1 MSKRIRE
8 ESSSSYPYSTLNG
21 GKWLKKALDPADV
34 DVDVVGFPDTETVP
48 RVILNY
54 QMQQDI
60 PIPDMGT
67 YITTTTNAY
76 DAELYLFQNPLIFG
90 VSASF
95 PQSTRDIAGT
105 TIHVNFS
112 SGYFN
117 IDSMCAP
124 RTVSVYMNDQ
134 IEGKGIEEKLVN
146 FKKYCQRY
154 RMIYG
159 GVQAIPACSAM
170 FDSGTIEATQ
180 QVFSPETINAG
191 GVMLPTGGL
200 DSNVYRLQVFNEND
214 FPTSGVAIQNPTSLY
229 CRYKEGMYMPYKIR
243 NPLVHTFKSAE
254 EKTLVKC
261 PYFVSN
267 QAFWVI
273 DDYETP
279 GQHTNGNFVYNAESH
294 QFQRAQADVY
304 HARSGYTRFYL
315 KCYSKTG
322 IPFWM
327 MLYWKNNVTPSEPA
341 DDAATIKLPELIPV
355 YPTASELMHG
365 DNWSLSIIPCVGEIQ
380 PVTSTGY
387 DWTIDHVMNLTTSD
401 STLGAVFFKSIG
413 VQASVRLIF
422 RMGVE
427 FMITAGGVYS
437 PFKHK
442 APKFDQ
448 LAINT
453 YIRTIHGM
461 RDAFYG
467 DAAESGHAEY
477 AAQIL
482 DIANGGN
489 QGAGWYGR
497 VSL

>member
-1 MSKRIRE
+1 MSKRDRGE
-8 ESSSSYPYSTLNG
+8 MSSYPYSTLNG
-21 GKWLKKALDPADV
+21 GKWLKKALDPADI

-48 RVILNY
+48 RVVLNY

-60 PIPDMGT
+60 PIPDTGT
-67 YITTTTNAY
+67 YVTTATNAY
-76 DAELYLFQNPLIFG
+76 DAELYVFQNPIIFG

-95 PQSTRDIAGT
+95 PQASKDIAGT
-105 TIHVNFS
+105 TLDVNFGNGYIDVE
-112 SGYFN
+112 SG
-117 IDSMCAP
+117 CAP

-134 IEGKGIEEKLVN
+134 IEGKEVSEKLAN
-146 FKKYCQRY
+146 FKSYCQRF

-180 QVFSPETINAG
+180 QVFSPENLNA
-191 GVMLPTGGL
+191 TGLRKASGA
-200 DSNVYRLQVFNEND
+200 DDPNVYRLQIFNQND
-214 FPTSGVAIQNPTSLY
+214 FPTSGVAIQNPTALY
-229 CRYKEGMYMPYKIR
+229 CRYKEGMYMPLKIR
-243 NPLVHTFKSAE
+243 NPLVHRFISSE
-254 EKTLVKC
+254 EKTLVQC
-261 PYFVSN
+261 PYFVSSVARWATSPLNGEAASGPLDFEASGHRFVTGSRGYIPTPN
-267 QAFWVI
+267 QT
-273 DDYETP
+273 YL
-279 GQHTNGNFVYNAESH
+279 
-294 QFQRAQADVY
+294 
-304 HARSGYTRFYL
+304 YL
-315 KCYSKTG
+315 KCYTKTG
-322 IPFWM
+322 IPFW
-327 MLYWKNNVTPSEPA
+327 LAIQWVGESG
-341 DDAATIKLPELIPV
+341 AAESARIQLPDLIPA
-355 YPTASELMHG
+355 YPTRAKLMEGTNYAVFIVPG
-365 DNWSLSIIPCVGEIQ
+365 DVHESDFNW
-380 PVTSTGY
+380 TSV
-387 DWTIDHVMNLTTSD
+387 DECMNLMTPD

-448 LAINT
+448 AALNN
-453 YIRTIHGM
+453 YIRAVHSM

-467 DAAESGHAEY
+467 DAAEGNHAEY

-497 VSL
+497 VSV

>member
-1 MSKRIRE
+1 MSKRDRGE
-8 ESSSSYPYSTLNG
+8 MSSYPYSTLNG
-21 GKWLKKALDPADV
+21 GKWLKKALDPADI

-48 RVILNY
+48 RVVLNY

-60 PIPDMGT
+60 PIPDFGT
-67 YITTTTNAY
+67 YVSTMTNAY
-76 DAELYLFQNPLIFG
+76 DAELFLFHNPLIFG

-95 PQSTRDIAGT
+95 PQATRDIAGT
-105 TIHVNFS
+105 ALNVHFQY
-112 SGYFN
+112 GYID
-117 IDSMCAP
+117 IDSTAAP

-134 IEGKGIEEKLVN
+134 VEGNGIAEKLAS
-146 FKKYCQRY
+146 FKSYCQRY

-159 GVQAIPACSAM
+159 GVQAIPACSEM

-180 QVFSPETINAG
+180 QVFSPENLNA
-191 GVMLPTGGL
+191 TGLRKPSGA
-200 DSNVYRLQVFNEND
+200 DDPNVYRLQVFNKND

-243 NPLVHTFKSAE
+243 NPLVHRFISSE

-261 PYFVSN
+261 PYFVTGI
-267 QAFWVI
+267 AR
-273 DDYETP
+273 YETTP
-279 GQHTNGNFVYNAESH
+279 LGGTASSGIMDYRADGH
-294 QFQRAQADVY
+294 QFQKNASDI
-304 HARSGYTRFYL
+304 GYNATPNQTYLYL
-315 KCYSKTG
+315 KCYTKTG
-322 IPFWM
+322 IPFW
-327 MLYWKNNVTPSEPA
+327 LAFQWVGEEGVA
-341 DDAATIKLPELIPV
+341 EAAQIQLPELIPA
-355 YPTASELMHG
+355 YPTKAKLMEGTNYNVFFIPG
-365 DNWSLSIIPCVGEIQ
+365 DVHENDFSWNSIDEC
-380 PVTSTGY
+380 
-387 DWTIDHVMNLTTSD
+387 MNLITLD

-413 VQASVRLIF
+413 IQASIRLIF

-448 LAINT
+448 TALNR
-453 YIRTIHGM
+453 YIATIHSM

-497 VSL
+497 VSV